1 MHCFGAVDL
10 YAASD
15 YVTQAHVDHL
25 RVIRSNDIMF
35 SIDYRDP
42 DHIGESFSDLDA
54 YYLGLV
60 TYNADQQAYGLRR
73 SSMSRSDDK
82 NSGRRAVCRC
92 FRLRRLFRKHTEIQ
106 FVGRLDAG
114 AVEALAPFCREL
126 LLNDVPQFA
135 Q

>member
-25 RVIRSNDIMF
+25 RAIRSNDIMF

-60 TYNADQQAYGLRR
+60 MYNADQQAYGLRR
-73 SSMSRSDDK
+73 SSFSR
-82 NSGRRAVCRC
+82 
-92 FRLRRLFRKHTEIQ
+92 
-106 FVGRLDAG
+106 
-114 AVEALAPFCREL
+114 
-126 LLNDVPQFA
+126 
-135 Q
+135 